1 LALSYL
7 TSTKLLSELD
17 EAGEH
22 GDRDSP
28 RQHPKVQRI
37 FRIFGVNFELYSHD
51 AVIEATLVPVR
62 KRESA
67 SEVVVR

>member
-22 GDRDSP
+22 EDRDSP
-28 RQHPKVQRI
+28 RKTRK
-37 FRIFGVNFELYSHD
+37 FRKTSGFLKSRDRSEAPERNKAWDDELCD
-51 AVIEATLVPVR
+51 
-62 KRESA
+62 
-67 SEVVVR
+67 